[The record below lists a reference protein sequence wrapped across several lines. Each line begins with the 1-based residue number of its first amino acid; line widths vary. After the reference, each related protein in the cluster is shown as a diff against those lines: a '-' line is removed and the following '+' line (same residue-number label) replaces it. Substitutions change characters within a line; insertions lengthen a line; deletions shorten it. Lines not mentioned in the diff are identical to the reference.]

1 MDGLDEEF
9 SARLREAMG
18 DESVSSFAR
27 RCDIPEA
34 SMRGYVKGRIPSA
47 DKALRLADE
56 AHVSFEW
63 LVSGRGD
70 KRSVKT
76 VPSPTH
82 DVDKNKTEIIR
93 FDVSDNH
100 SEFSL
105 VSRLDVQASAGN
117 GSVGASEE
125 QMEQLAFQSSWLR
138 SRGINPVNARIL
150 SVRGDSME
158 ETIRDGDILLVD
170 TSIDRIKDNSIYVLV
185 YGEMVLVK
193 RVHARLNGSLQLISD
208 NPRYPPEEVS
218 AGEVDLLKIA
228 GRVMWFGRTI

>member
-1 MDGLDEEF
+1 MQV
-9 SARLREAMG
+9 RLKCCP
-18 DESVSSFAR
+18 R
-27 RCDIPEA
+27 RI
-34 SMRGYVKGRIPSA
+34 SSA
-47 DKALRLADE
+47 DKALRLAEE
-56 AHVSFEW
+56 AHVGFGW

-70 KRSVKT
+70 KRPIKSVS
-76 VPSPTH
+76 SPPH
-82 DVDKNKTEIIR
+82 DVEDNRTEMIR
-93 FDVSDNH
+93 FDAGDNH

-105 VSRLDVQASAGN
+105 ISRLDVQASTGN

-185 YGEMVLVK
+185 YREMVLVK
-193 RVHARLNGSLQLISD
+193 RVYAKLNGSLQLISD
-208 NPRYPPEEVS
+208 NPRCPPEEVS
-218 AGEVDLLKIA
+218 AGEVDLLKIV
-228 GRVMWFGRTI
+228 GRVMWFGRTT